1 METGN
6 GAHAMAGL
14 KTSLLSLRLGVF
26 VVLFAWTLD
35 KFLDPAHGS
44 RVFDAFFGIEGVG
57 SIAIHALGILELI
70 LVVAFVSGSFKRIS
84 YGLVLMLHGI
94 TTLVTIPSMVTDPF
108 GNLLFFAAFPM
119 LAACWTLYVMRDHD
133 TLLTVKRGKSLN
145 A

>member
-1 METGN
+1 ME
-6 GAHAMAGL
+6 GL

-26 VVLFAWTLD
+26 VVLFVWTLD

-44 RVFDAFFGIEGVG
+44 RVFDTFFGIEGIG
-57 SIAIHALGILELI
+57 NIAIHALGGLELI
-70 LVVAFVSGSFKRIS
+70 LVLAFVSGSFKRIS

-133 TLLTVKRGKSLN
+133 TLLTVKRGKSSN
-145 A
+145 V